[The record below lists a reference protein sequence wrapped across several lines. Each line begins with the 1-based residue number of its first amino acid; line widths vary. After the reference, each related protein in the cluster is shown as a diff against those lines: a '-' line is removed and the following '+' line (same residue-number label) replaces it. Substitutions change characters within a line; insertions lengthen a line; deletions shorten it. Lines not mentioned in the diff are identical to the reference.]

1 MEGLWLLLLVRPK
14 DNPSE
19 PDQFFLRIFDSFA
32 DPLAVYDQDFQ
43 ILKVNQALLKF
54 YQRSAEQ
61 LMGNH
66 CYEIFHGRE
75 RGLRVT
81 AM

>member
-1 MEGLWLLLLVRPK
+1 MALPLVRPK

-61 LMGNH
+61 LLGKSLL
-66 CYEIFHGRE
+66 RE
-75 RGLRVT
+75 SFMAAARFAMT